1 MDKLAKYNQKLLAI
15 IGTTI
20 IAIAVVLLVG
30 GIIGAIS
37 LFVDFSNDDDNDPF
51 GIQVN
56 DVTAEKVDDVDA
68 APKQKQVISFLE
80 PIRLDTIPKLFIIP
94 VGQVNMEQ
102 ERKKSKYG
110 SSYSGKGY
118 RYDSYRGL
126 YNNFILFDY
135 QTKQRTKIFEDK
147 VAISSWANIEVD
159 NTDLLLFKGTGQD
172 LNNDGVINRSDF
184 QSLYAYYLDDQKLVK
199 YSFEGKTVLSYELMN
214 KTNLIAITLGIDKN
228 KDAKFD
234 YSTEPQE
241 ILILDVKKRSIED
254 LIPSAMIDE
263 LEDTFNK

>member
-20 IAIAVVLLVG
+20 IAIAVVLLIG
-30 GIIGAIS
+30 GIVGVIS
-37 LFVDFSNDDDNDPF
+37 LFVGFSNDDDNDPF

-56 DVTAEKVDDVDA
+56 DVAAEKVEDVDA

-102 ERKKSKYG
+102 EKRKIG
-110 SSYSGKGY
+110 SGLLVKGY
-118 RYDSYRGL
+118 SYDSYRGL
-126 YNNFILFDY
+126 FNNFILFDY

-184 QSLYAYYLDDQKLVK
+184 QSLYVYYLDDNKLVK

-214 KTNLIAITLGIDKN
+214 KTNFVAIRLGIDKN
-228 KDAKFD
+228 EDAKYD
-234 YSTEPQE
+234 SSTEPQE

-254 LIPSAMIDE
+254 LIPSVMVNE